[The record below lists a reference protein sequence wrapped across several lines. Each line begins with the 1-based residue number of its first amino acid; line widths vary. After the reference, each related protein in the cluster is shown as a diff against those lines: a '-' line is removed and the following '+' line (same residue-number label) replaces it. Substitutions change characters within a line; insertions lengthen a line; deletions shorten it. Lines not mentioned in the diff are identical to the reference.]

1 MKNKHSAQKASY
13 ARRDDEGVA
22 VATSR
27 RSLPVRQ
34 AGNNADEAFSAE
46 C

>member
-1 MKNKHSAQKASY
+1 MKNQQSIHKASD

-22 VATSR
+22 IATSR
-27 RSLPVRQ
+27 RSNLPGRQ
-34 AGNNADEAFSAE
+34 AGNADEAFSVD